1 VDQTLLY
8 TVPHGEAFG
17 LAIAIYFYLTG
28 LSAGSFI
35 ISTLAY
41 GFGFTKF
48 KPLGKIGV
56 VIATLL
62 LIAAPM
68 FLLIHSGRPLRA
80 WHLFVYLHGTSP
92 ISWGTFLLPIYPLN
106 CLIYGYFMFRGNAKL
121 TKLFG
126 RIGIPLALMV
136 HGYTGFILSFA
147 KAHALWRSSMMPI
160 LFLTSAMVS
169 GVAMMI
175 LVTIIKDK
183 FFSEEGT
190 ASKELM
196 ASLGSMLLWILVFDL
211 FLSFSD
217 PGVRLSGEVSDAEL
231 GEEGPRQRIGPAHL
245 HVGLARGFPKHLGH
259 LLQRLAPGDLLP
271 FTFAALAL
279 ATKGAKNPFRI
290 VEGLERLVGPGAGR
304 RKGPGLRV
312 GAHLRH
318 PIAVPKGEDRAAGRA
333 RGARRGDGVPVLA
346 KAPAA

>member
-1 VDQTLLY
+1 VEQTLLY
-8 TVPHGEAFG
+8 TVPHQEAFG
-17 LAIAIYFYLTG
+17 FAIAVYFYLTG

-41 GFGFTKF
+41 GFGFEKF

-68 FLLIHSGRPLRA
+68 FLLLHAGRPLRA
-80 WHLFVYLHGTSP
+80 WHLFVYLSATSP
-92 ISWGTFLLPIYPLN
+92 ISWGSFLLTIYPIN
-106 CLIYGYFMFRGNAKL
+106 CIIYGFFMFRGNKKL

-147 KAHALWRSSMMPI
+147 KAHALWRTSMMPI

-169 GVAMMI
+169 GLAMMI

-183 FFSEEGT
+183 FFSEDGKVNT
-190 ASKELM
+190 ELLGG
-196 ASLGSMLLWILVFDL
+196 LGSMLLWFIVFDL

-217 PGVRLSGEVSDAEL
+217 LAIHYFGERESMETARLFFSGAFAPLFLGVETLLGKVIPLFLVSTNRSRSIAIYGFASVLVMIGIFTMRCNMVLGGEFI
-231 GEEGPRQRIGPAHL
+231 P
-245 HVGLARGFPKHLGH
+245 
-259 LLQRLAPGDLLP
+259 LL
-271 FTFAALAL
+271 
-279 ATKGAKNPFRI
+279 
-290 VEGLERLVGPGAGR
+290 
-304 RKGPGLRV
+304 
-312 GAHLRH
+312 
-318 PIAVPKGEDRAAGRA
+318 
-333 RGARRGDGVPVLA
+333 
-346 KAPAA
+346 